1 MAVILHA
8 VPLSGVCRK
17 GRPSPVPQVRARPE
31 EMRCVGSKRTREL
44 GRDML
49 LAASIVKFSVPKAHG
64 RNRTVSAENHSALCS
79 PLPLV
84 SSISASRNRA
94 HCGTRQAK
102 KAGGAFVRLSLRWCR
117 ELAGGRIPHLLLP
130 LRRFEFLSF
139 PAARRNA
146 PKEKKRSKRK
156 GPL

>member
-64 RNRTVSAENHSALCS
+64 RNRTVSAE
-79 PLPLV
+79 
-84 SSISASRNRA
+84 
-94 HCGTRQAK
+94 K
-102 KAGGAFVRLSLRWCR
+102 KNFL
-117 ELAGGRIPHLLLP
+117 
-130 LRRFEFLSF
+130 FLSSGKTLLE
-139 PAARRNA
+139 R
-146 PKEKKRSKRK
+146 
-156 GPL
+156 

>member
-64 RNRTVSAENHSALCS
+64 RNRTVFRF
-79 PLPLV
+79 LV
-84 SSISASRNRA
+84 AR
-94 HCGTRQAK
+94 
-102 KAGGAFVRLSLRWCR
+102 GGD
-117 ELAGGRIPHLLLP
+117 ETTGPTGGCI
-130 LRRFEFLSF
+130 
-139 PAARRNA
+139 
-146 PKEKKRSKRK
+146 
-156 GPL
+156 